1 MKRKLLIALL
11 SLTVAACGSFGLVAC
26 QKEGGNDKSYE
37 ITNINQA
44 YNVATEL
51 GYGGTLDEF
60 IIAVKGEKGDKGDKG
75 EDGIDGVGVEN
86 IIVDADGEIVIV
98 LTNGDECHLGKINS
112 ADGRGIIKAEF
123 NANGEV
129 VFTYSDGTSENIG
142 KIPDCAHIYGEWT
155 TIEEATCTSIGYSI
169 RVCAAC
175 GYTDYEFA
183 RAKGHYFDWG
193 ITLKE
198 ATCTEDG
205 YKQYTCY
212 DCHTVKAEIV
222 PAIGHSFKY
231 GRCVN
236 CDRKAYSEGLEFT
249 LSADGTYY
257 ILEGM
262 GTCTDVD
269 LIIPETYNHLPVAE
283 IGEVA
288 YNKRLTVKSVTIPRS
303 ITSIARFAFTDC
315 TLLEKVY
322 FNAENCADLASWG
335 SDAFIGSGGEHGVSV
350 VIGKD
355 VKRIPAHLFDWRAS
369 SSPRAVNVV
378 SLTFEDGGVLKSIGD
393 SAFSSSGLIEVN
405 LPDSV
410 EVIGK
415 NAFVQ
420 SKRLKTVNMGNG
432 VTAVEASAFD
442 FCENIENV
450 SIPDSIA
457 RFEFNNF
464 VYNENLKFNE
474 YKNCLYLGNE
484 QNPYTVLADVAT
496 KEETSYEIHGNTK
509 LIYNGAF
516 AWCKRL
522 KSITIPEGVVTV
534 GSAFGY
540 CINLTEIN
548 LPSTVT
554 SFSGGFW
561 QCNISKFTVAGNN
574 PVYYVKDN
582 CVIDRTTKTLTAGCN
597 TSIIPDDG
605 SVTAIGDRAFFGCD
619 LASVVLPGCITSI
632 GVGAFD
638 MCAEMVNI
646 TLPENIEY
654 IGKFAFR
661 GCEKLISIS
670 IPDGITEIGDQTF
683 MECESLEAVEI
694 PDSVTS
700 IGSGA
705 FQSCNKLKN
714 IVLPDGVQ
722 FIGDFAFAYCHSLES
737 ITIPK
742 TVTEIENYAF
752 YECENLK
759 TVYFTGTRGE
769 WEVLL
774 YNSGTNNPVLK
785 TVTVHF
791 GEE

>member
-11 SLTVAACGSFGLVAC
+11 SLTVAACGFGLVAC
-26 QKEGGNDKSYE
+26 DKEGEKNSNVE

-60 IIAVKGEKGDKGDKG
+60 IIAIKGEKGDKGDKG

-155 TIEEATCTSIGYSI
+155 TIEEATCTSIGYGI
-169 RVCAAC
+169 RVCSAC
-175 GYTDYEFA
+175 GYKDYEFT
-183 RAKGHYFDWG
+183 RAKGHYFDRG

-205 YKQYTCY
+205 YKQYICY
-212 DCHTVKAEIV
+212 DCNAVKAETV
-222 PAIGHSFKY
+222 PAIGHSFENGTCANC
-231 GRCVN
+231 GR
-236 CDRKAYSEGLEFT
+236 KTYSEGLEFT

-269 LIIPETYNHLPVAE
+269 LIIPETYNNLPVAE
-283 IGEVA
+283 IGELA
-288 YNKRLTVKSVTIPRS
+288 YNKRLNIKSVTIPRN
-303 ITSIARFAFTDC
+303 ITSIGRFAFSDC
-315 TLLEKVY
+315 TRLEKVY

-335 SDAFIGSGGEHGVSV
+335 SDAFIGSGGEHGISV
-350 VIGKD
+350 VIGKY
-355 VKRIPAHLFDWRAS
+355 VQRIPAHLFDWSAS
-369 SSPRAVNVV
+369 SVSRLVNVV
-378 SLTFEDGGVLKSIGD
+378 SLTFEADSVLKTIGE
-393 SAFSSSGLIEVN
+393 SAFAVSGLIEVN

-410 EVIGK
+410 ELIGK
-415 NAFVQ
+415 DAFRQ
-420 SKRLKTVNMGNG
+420 SERLKTVNLGNG
-432 VTAVEASAFD
+432 VTSVEAGAFD
-442 FCENIENV
+442 SCGNLENI
-450 SIPDSIA
+450 SIPDSIT

-484 QNPYTVLADVAT
+484 QNPYTVLVDVAT
-496 KEETSYEIHGNTK
+496 EEETSYEIHGDTK
-509 LIYNGAF
+509 LVYNGAF
-516 AWCKRL
+516 AWCRK
-522 KSITIPEGVVTV
+522 
-534 GSAFGY
+534 
-540 CINLTEIN
+540 
-548 LPSTVT
+548 
-554 SFSGGFW
+554 
-561 QCNISKFTVAGNN
+561 
-574 PVYYVKDN
+574 
-582 CVIDRTTKTLTAGCN
+582 
-597 TSIIPDDG
+597 
-605 SVTAIGDRAFFGCD
+605 
-619 LASVVLPGCITSI
+619 
-632 GVGAFD
+632 
-638 MCAEMVNI
+638 
-646 TLPENIEY
+646 
-654 IGKFAFR
+654 
-661 GCEKLISIS
+661 
-670 IPDGITEIGDQTF
+670 
-683 MECESLEAVEI
+683 
-694 PDSVTS
+694 
-700 IGSGA
+700 
-705 FQSCNKLKN
+705 
-714 IVLPDGVQ
+714 
-722 FIGDFAFAYCHSLES
+722 LES

-791 GEE
+791 GEIGRAHV

>member
-11 SLTVAACGSFGLVAC
+11 SLTVAACGFGLVAC
-26 QKEGGNDKSYE
+26 DKEGEKNSNVE

-60 IIAVKGEKGDKGDKG
+60 IIAIKGEKGDKGDKG

-155 TIEEATCTSIGYSI
+155 TIEEATCTSIGYGI
-169 RVCAAC
+169 RVCSAC
-175 GYTDYEFA
+175 GYKDYEFT
-183 RAKGHYFDWG
+183 RAKGHYFDRG

-205 YKQYTCY
+205 YKQYICY
-212 DCHTVKAEIV
+212 DCNAVKAETV
-222 PAIGHSFKY
+222 PAIGHSFENGTCANC
-231 GRCVN
+231 GR
-236 CDRKAYSEGLEFT
+236 KTYSEGLEFT

-269 LIIPETYNHLPVAE
+269 LIIPETYNNLPVAE
-283 IGEVA
+283 IGELA
-288 YNKRLTVKSVTIPRS
+288 YNKRLNIKSVTIPRN
-303 ITSIARFAFTDC
+303 ITSIGRFAFSDC
-315 TLLEKVY
+315 TRLEKVY

-335 SDAFIGSGGEHGVSV
+335 SDAFIGSGGEHGISV
-350 VIGKD
+350 VIGKY
-355 VKRIPAHLFDWRAS
+355 VQRIPAHLFDWSAS
-369 SSPRAVNVV
+369 SVSRLVNVV
-378 SLTFEDGGVLKSIGD
+378 SLTFEADSVLKTIGE
-393 SAFSSSGLIEVN
+393 SAFAVSGLIEVN

-410 EVIGK
+410 ELIGK
-415 NAFVQ
+415 DAFRQ
-420 SKRLKTVNMGNG
+420 SERLKTVNLGNG
-432 VTAVEASAFD
+432 VTSVEAGAFD
-442 FCENIENV
+442 SCGNLENI
-450 SIPDSIA
+450 SIPDSIT

-484 QNPYTVLADVAT
+484 QNPYTVLVDVAT
-496 KEETSYEIHGNTK
+496 EEETSYEIHGDNK
-509 LIYNGAF
+509 LVYNGAF
-516 AWCKRL
+516 AWCRK
-522 KSITIPEGVVTV
+522 
-534 GSAFGY
+534 
-540 CINLTEIN
+540 
-548 LPSTVT
+548 
-554 SFSGGFW
+554 
-561 QCNISKFTVAGNN
+561 
-574 PVYYVKDN
+574 
-582 CVIDRTTKTLTAGCN
+582 
-597 TSIIPDDG
+597 
-605 SVTAIGDRAFFGCD
+605 
-619 LASVVLPGCITSI
+619 
-632 GVGAFD
+632 
-638 MCAEMVNI
+638 
-646 TLPENIEY
+646 
-654 IGKFAFR
+654 
-661 GCEKLISIS
+661 
-670 IPDGITEIGDQTF
+670 
-683 MECESLEAVEI
+683 
-694 PDSVTS
+694 
-700 IGSGA
+700 
-705 FQSCNKLKN
+705 
-714 IVLPDGVQ
+714 
-722 FIGDFAFAYCHSLES
+722 LES

>member
-11 SLTVAACGSFGLVAC
+11 SLTVAACGFGLVAC
-26 QKEGGNDKSYE
+26 DKEGEKNSNVE

-44 YNVATEL
+44 YSVATEL

-60 IIAVKGEKGDKGDKG
+60 IIAIKGEKGDKG
-75 EDGIDGVGVEN
+75 EDGKDGKDGVGVEN
-86 IIVDADGEIVIV
+86 IIIDADGVLVIT
-98 LTNGDECHLGKINS
+98 LTNGAECHLDKIGS

-123 NANGEV
+123 NENGEV

-142 KIPDCAHIYGEWT
+142 KIPDCVHSYGEWT
-155 TIEEATCTSIGYSI
+155 AVEEATCTSIGYST

-175 GYTDYEFA
+175 GYKDYGFT

-205 YKQYTCY
+205 YKQYSCC
-212 DCHTVKAEIV
+212 DCHAVKAETV
-222 PAIGHSFKY
+222 PAIGHSFENGTCANC
-231 GRCVN
+231 GRET
-236 CDRKAYSEGLEFT
+236 YSEGLEFS

-269 LIIPETYNHLPVAE
+269 LIIPETYNNLPVAA
-283 IGEVA
+283 IGKLA
-288 YNKRLTVKSVTIPRS
+288 YNKRLNIKSVTIPRS
-303 ITSIARFAFTDC
+303 ITSIGRFAFSDC
-315 TLLEKVY
+315 TRLEKVY

-335 SDAFIGSGGEHGVSV
+335 SDAFIGSGGEHGISV
-350 VIGKD
+350 VIGKY
-355 VKRIPAHLFDWRAS
+355 VQRIPAHLFHWSAS
-369 SSPRAVNVV
+369 SVSRLVNVV
-378 SLTFEDGGVLKSIGD
+378 SLTFEADSVLKTIGE
-393 SAFSSSGLIEVN
+393 SAFAVSGLIEVN

-415 NAFVQ
+415 DAFRQ
-420 SKRLKTVNMGNG
+420 SERLKTVNLGNG
-432 VTAVEASAFD
+432 VTAVEAGAFD
-442 FCENIENV
+442 SCGNIENI
-450 SIPDSIA
+450 SIPDSIT
-457 RFEFNNF
+457 RFEFSYFVNNKK
-464 VYNENLKFNE
+464 LKLNE

-484 QNPYTVLADVAT
+484 QNPYTVLVDVAT
-496 KEETSYEIHGNTK
+496 EEETSYEIHGDAK
-509 LIYNGAF
+509 LVYNSAF
-516 AWCKRL
+516 AWCRRL

-534 GSAFGY
+534 DSAFGY
-540 CINLTEIN
+540 CPGLTEIN

-554 SFSGGFW
+554 SFRGGFRS
-561 QCNISKFTVAGNN
+561 CNINKFTVAENN
-574 PVYYVKDN
+574 PVYYVRDN

-605 SVTAIGDRAFFGCD
+605 SVTAIGDSAFFNCNFE
-619 LASVVLPGCITSI
+619 SVVIPECIASI
-632 GVGAFD
+632 GVGAFGE
-638 MCAEMVNI
+638 CVEMVSIELHENI
-646 TLPENIEY
+646 TY

-661 GCEKLISIS
+661 GCDKLISIS

-683 MECESLEAVEI
+683 MRCESLETVEI

-705 FQSCNKLKN
+705 FQSCDKLKN

-722 FIGDFAFAYCHSLES
+722 IIGDFAFAYCPSLES
-737 ITIPK
+737 ITIPE

-759 TVYFTGTRGE
+759 TVYFSGTRGE

>member
-11 SLTVAACGSFGLVAC
+11 SLTVAACGFGLVAC
-26 QKEGGNDKSYE
+26 DKEGEKNSNVE

-60 IIAVKGEKGDKGDKG
+60 IIAIKGEKGDKGDKG

-155 TIEEATCTSIGYSI
+155 TIEEATCTSIGYGI
-169 RVCAAC
+169 RVCSAC
-175 GYTDYEFA
+175 GYKDYEFT
-183 RAKGHYFDWG
+183 RAKGHYFDRG

-205 YKQYTCY
+205 YKQYICY
-212 DCHTVKAEIV
+212 DCNAVKAETV
-222 PAIGHSFKY
+222 PAIGHSFENGTCANC
-231 GRCVN
+231 GR
-236 CDRKAYSEGLEFT
+236 KTYSEGLEFT

-269 LIIPETYNHLPVAE
+269 LIIPETYNNLPVAE
-283 IGEVA
+283 IGELA
-288 YNKRLTVKSVTIPRS
+288 YNKRLNIKSVTIPRN
-303 ITSIARFAFTDC
+303 ITSIGRFAFSDC
-315 TLLEKVY
+315 TRLEKVY

-335 SDAFIGSGGEHGVSV
+335 SDAFIGSGGEHGISV
-350 VIGKD
+350 VIGKY
-355 VKRIPAHLFDWRAS
+355 VQRIPAHLFDWSAS
-369 SSPRAVNVV
+369 SVSRLVNVV
-378 SLTFEDGGVLKSIGD
+378 SLTFEADSVLKTIGE
-393 SAFSSSGLIEVN
+393 SAFAVSGLIEVN

-410 EVIGK
+410 ELIGK
-415 NAFVQ
+415 DAFRQ
-420 SKRLKTVNMGNG
+420 SERLKTVNLGNG
-432 VTAVEASAFD
+432 VTSVEAGAFD
-442 FCENIENV
+442 SCGNLENI
-450 SIPDSIA
+450 SIPDSIT

-484 QNPYTVLADVAT
+484 QNPYTVLVDVAT
-496 KEETSYEIHGNTK
+496 EEETSYEIHGDTK
-509 LIYNGAF
+509 LVYNGAF
-516 AWCKRL
+516 AWCRK
-522 KSITIPEGVVTV
+522 
-534 GSAFGY
+534 
-540 CINLTEIN
+540 
-548 LPSTVT
+548 
-554 SFSGGFW
+554 
-561 QCNISKFTVAGNN
+561 
-574 PVYYVKDN
+574 
-582 CVIDRTTKTLTAGCN
+582 
-597 TSIIPDDG
+597 
-605 SVTAIGDRAFFGCD
+605 
-619 LASVVLPGCITSI
+619 
-632 GVGAFD
+632 
-638 MCAEMVNI
+638 
-646 TLPENIEY
+646 
-654 IGKFAFR
+654 
-661 GCEKLISIS
+661 
-670 IPDGITEIGDQTF
+670 
-683 MECESLEAVEI
+683 
-694 PDSVTS
+694 
-700 IGSGA
+700 
-705 FQSCNKLKN
+705 
-714 IVLPDGVQ
+714 
-722 FIGDFAFAYCHSLES
+722 LES